1 MEDGLSM
8 CSPGSQFETNF
19 IRDIFLPVIVGIVII
34 INLGILTGV
43 SRFG

>member
-8 CSPGSQFETNF
+8 CSPGLR
-19 IRDIFLPVIVGIVII
+19 IRIHSLRDTFLPVIVGIVII
-34 INLGILTGV
+34 INLGILTGI